1 MAIHERD
8 AMEMMFFVG
17 WELGNLR
24 KSLDLVTNPTLR
36 ASIRRRRLLLQ
47 EKLTELSGEVREL
60 EHHRE
65 KPSYEGAIGAL
76 KGRLGSIRAMM

>member
-17 WELGNLR
+17 WELGNLQ
-24 KSLDLVTNPTLR
+24 KSLDLITNPTLR
-36 ASIRRRRLLLQ
+36 HSIRRRRLLLQ
-47 EKLTELSGEVREL
+47 EQLAELAGEVRDVEL
-60 EHHRE
+60 HRG

-76 KGRLGSIRAMM
+76 KGRLGAIRAMT